1 MKMLCLQR
9 WNNDFA
15 NENNAQN
22 GWRQCTLKY
31 FLELLRIIFMDL
43 KLKNDFIKL
52 TKNRLNNVFW
62 AFFDNKTN
70 RQSTTWEK
78 SSTQHNMLVSMP
90 IHKHPTLQSKVHSSD
105 TRIKK
110 SFEFLHFCLW
120 SFGLWL
126 REFSQHGKNFILQKG
141 CALAMLKQTEM
152 LTRSTC
158 IFWTSQFFC
167 IFNKWRQCCKC
178 LLRSKVLDC
187 LHRVY
192 LVHAALGRVFLSPT
206 IHSYLSLILRSWTA
220 EPSACQLI
228 VRLSNEYPRPFKT
241 FHNRFHF
248 MPFVCAPWAGAS
260 WSLSFESLIT
270 S

>member
-1 MKMLCLQR
+1 MFFELFLIIKRTVNQRRGKNPQHSIICSCLCLY
-9 WNNDFA
+9 
-15 NENNAQN
+15 
-22 GWRQCTLKY
+22 T
-31 FLELLRIIFMDL
+31 
-43 KLKNDFIKL
+43 
-52 TKNRLNNVFW
+52 
-62 AFFDNKTN
+62 
-70 RQSTTWEK
+70 S
-78 SSTQHNMLVSMP
+78 
-90 IHKHPTLQSKVHSSD
+90 
-105 TRIKK
+105 TRIYNPKYIHQIQELKK

-126 REFSQHGKNFILQKG
+126 REFSQHGKNFILQKR

-152 LTRSTC
+152 LARSTC
-158 IFWTSQFFC
+158 IFWTDQFFC
-167 IFNKWRQCCKC
+167 IFKKWRQCCKC